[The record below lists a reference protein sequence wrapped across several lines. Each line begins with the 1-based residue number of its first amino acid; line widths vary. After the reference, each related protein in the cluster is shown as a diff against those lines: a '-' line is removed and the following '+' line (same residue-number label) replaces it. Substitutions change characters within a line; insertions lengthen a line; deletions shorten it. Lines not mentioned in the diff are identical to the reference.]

1 MADRGDYKGIMLDTA
16 ERSYSEKRLKQ
27 SRLVYRLLGSI
38 GKPKSF
44 DRFRIQAASC
54 LTHDTY
60 ELLDHITCPTLVI
73 GGKEDKIVT
82 GQASVEIAGRIADC
96 KLVLCNLGTVLL
108 FLSPCTQHAAMVS
121 QTLQISSSDHNGA
134 AAQFRN
140 RNLRNHTVL
149 SAKAVSLHHL
159 SDGTGH
165 LIRMLGQCPSKK
177 NQLRPE
183 HVDDVDDTDPQHLLG
198 YLGRSFCFC
207 PPVL

>member
-96 KLVLCNLGTVLL
+96 KLILYDGLGHGLYEEAPCDLGTVLL
-108 FLSPCTQHAAMVS
+108 FLSPCFMKQG
-121 QTLQISSSDHNGA
+121 D
-134 AAQFRN
+134 RN
-140 RNLRNHTVL
+140 KRTVPAL
-149 SAKAVSLHHL
+149 HGKDSLF
-159 SDGTGH
+159 G
-165 LIRMLGQCPSKK
+165 K
-177 NQLRPE
+177 
-183 HVDDVDDTDPQHLLG
+183 
-198 YLGRSFCFC
+198 YLMTCLKG
-207 PPVL
+207 